1 LPKACQAIRITHHF
15 FVRLNRGLLMTIPHG
30 FRALL
35 AMAGG
40 LLLLAALF
48 GCDTSGSPT
57 PDARATDFAQQK
69 AVALTY
75 VVVESTTTADKNA
88 AFARVKPLIKV
99 TLADAGAAT
108 PGGSQVQVTV
118 TNGDTAEHTIVVRLF
133 ARAAPLD
140 TSAYAVGS
148 VTLAAGATGST
159 TISAP
164 LPLADLAPQILQ
176 IDGTWDFS
184 PPTP

>member
-1 LPKACQAIRITHHF
+1 MRVHSAI
-15 FVRLNRGLLMTIPHG
+15 
-30 FRALL
+30 RALL
-35 AMAGG
+35 VVAGS

-48 GCDTSGSPT
+48 GCETGGSPT

-69 AVALTY
+69 EVALTY

-88 AFARVKPLIKV
+88 TFARIKPLLKV
-99 TLADAGAAT
+99 ELKDAGAAT
-108 PGGSQVQVTV
+108 PSGSQVQITV
-118 TNGDTAEHTIVVRLF
+118 TNGDTAQHVIVVRLF

-140 TSAYAVGS
+140 TSAYAIGS

-159 TISAP
+159 TITSP
-164 LPLADLAPQILQ
+164 LPFADIAPQILQ

-184 PPTP
+184 PPAP

>member
-1 LPKACQAIRITHHF
+1 MNVHTGI
-15 FVRLNRGLLMTIPHG
+15 
-30 FRALL
+30 RALL
-35 AMAGG
+35 AGAGG

-48 GCDTSGSPT
+48 GCETGGSPT

-75 VVVESTTTADKNA
+75 VVVESTTTAEKNA
-88 AFARVKPLIKV
+88 AFARIKPLLKV
-99 TLADAGAAT
+99 ELKDAGAAAS
-108 PGGSQVQVTV
+108 GGSQVQITV
-118 TNGDTAEHTIVVRLF
+118 TNGDTTQHVVVVRLF

-148 VTLAAGATGST
+148 VSLAAGATGST
-159 TISAP
+159 TIAAP
-164 LPLADLAPQILQ
+164 LPFDAVAPQILQ

-184 PPTP
+184 PPQP

>member
-1 LPKACQAIRITHHF
+1 MRVH
-15 FVRLNRGLLMTIPHG
+15 NG

-35 AMAGG
+35 AVAGG

-48 GCDTSGSPT
+48 GCETGGTPT
-57 PDARATDFAQQK
+57 PDARATDFARQK
-69 AVALTY
+69 DVALTY

-88 AFARVKPLIKV
+88 AFTRIKPLIKV
-99 TLADAGAAT
+99 ALADAGTA
-108 PGGSQVQVTV
+108 PPSGSQVQITV
-118 TNGDTAEHTIVVRLF
+118 TNGDTAEHVIVVRLF

-140 TSAYAVGS
+140 TSAYAVGA

-159 TISAP
+159 TIAAP
-164 LPLADLAPQILQ
+164 LPVADIAPQILQ

-184 PPTP
+184 PPAP

>member
-1 LPKACQAIRITHHF
+1 
-15 FVRLNRGLLMTIPHG
+15 MSIPHG

-35 AMAGG
+35 AVAGG

-48 GCDTSGSPT
+48 GCDTGGSPT

-75 VVVESTTTADKNA
+75 VVVESTKTAEKNA
-88 AFARVKPLIKV
+88 AFTRVKPLLKV
-99 TLADAGAAT
+99 ELKDAGAAAS
-108 PGGSQVQVTV
+108 GGSQVQITV
-118 TNGDTAEHTIVVRLF
+118 TNGDTAQHVVVVRLF

-159 TISAP
+159 TITAP

-184 PPTP
+184 PPQP